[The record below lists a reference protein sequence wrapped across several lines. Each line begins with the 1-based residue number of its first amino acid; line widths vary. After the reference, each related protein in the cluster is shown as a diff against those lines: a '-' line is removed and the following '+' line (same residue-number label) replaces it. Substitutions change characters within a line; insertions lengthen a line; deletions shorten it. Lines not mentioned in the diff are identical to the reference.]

1 MLKPFHRAI
10 LDEVSGNGKA
20 RVIVDPAVQE
30 AEDAFQRMMERFKK
44 MTREE
49 HIRFG
54 VERGYLNPDGTPKL
68 PEGDPCVTRV

>member
-1 MLKPFHRAI
+1 MKSHRAMI
-10 LDEVSGNGKA
+10 PTVSGNGKE

-30 AEDAFQRMMERFKK
+30 AEEAFQRMMEWFRG

-54 VERGYLNPDGTPKL
+54 VERGVLNADGTPKPL
-68 PEGDPCVTRV
+68 EGDPCVTQV